1 MGKMMRAIGL
11 MSGTS
16 MDGIDVA
23 LIETDGEDAV
33 AARPVR
39 TRVPTTP
46 RSAAALRAGDRRGRA
61 LSDRDDAARLPGEV
75 ERELTERHAAA
86 VEQLP
91 AAARAAAPA
100 TSTSSASTARP
111 CCMRRSGG

>member
-1 MGKMMRAIGL
+1 MLRAIGL

-33 AARPVR
+33 VRGPSATFAYDAAFRRRLAAAIEDARGLTDRRARPGC
-39 TRVPTTP
+39 
-46 RSAAALRAGDRRGRA
+46 LD
-61 LSDRDDAARLPGEV
+61 EV

-86 VEQLP
+86 VSRFLAEQRLETC
-91 AAARAAAPA
+91 RH
-100 TSTSSASTARP
+100 
-111 CCMRRSGG
+111 